1 MRYVLEGSVRRAGN
15 RLRISAQLI
24 DAMTG
29 GHHWA
34 ERYDRELGD
43 IFAVQ
48 DEITR
53 SVAAA
58 IEPRLLAA
66 EGVRALVAFL

>member
-1 MRYVLEGSVRRAGN
+1 
-15 RLRISAQLI
+15 
-24 DAMTG
+24 MTG

-48 DEITR
+48 DRITR

-66 EGVRALVAFL
+66 EGIRALARSAIGR